1 MTENTLSSTP
11 SINQSH
17 EVTSFHL
24 RIFFSYNFQII
35 NFSVTTVLLFF
46 KSLLNHPIYLEFNT
60 FHPFIKCPYSEFLW
74 SLISRIPTGWS
85 YFSANLPVQ
94 SKCWKIRNRKSP
106 NTNTFSAVAV
116 HLEILKTFTT

>member
-46 KSLLNHPIYLEFNT
+46 KSLLNDLIYLEFNT
-60 FHPFIKCPYSEFLW
+60 FHSFIKCPYSEFLW
-74 SLISRIPTGWS
+74 SLISRIPTGYR
-85 YFSANLPVQ
+85 YFFCKSSHSVQ
-94 SKCWKIRNRKSP
+94 NVGKYGTEKVQIRTHFLQWLCTLRS
-106 NTNTFSAVAV
+106 
-116 HLEILKTFTT
+116 